1 MSQGR
6 IKFYYGISPSLSSR
20 TKSYEILSFN
30 HHHLH
35 PHAIRQL
42 GAFVLH
48 SLCRCSL
55 SASPPCPH
63 RSSSR
68 SSKVSNPLARF
79 FVHSLTSEEGK
90 DDKGVGGWVCRRRR
104 VASSLNLQISQ
115 PSDTKTLHYFTV
127 VLCISNEPASKFMV
141 LAEGVLIFY
150 QPSFHSGQ
158 LIKGKLL
165 LTHEGISS
173 FIKKRSSPRLPVD
186 TP

>member
-1 MSQGR
+1 MILRWWCSCKVILTKSKNSARESHFKRRQSDELWAFLRSHALHLNAIINCVSLWDVWSPTHPHSVWLCSGRLGSCKIQQSIDRHVSQGR

-79 FVHSLTSEEGK
+79 FVHSLTSEEGE
-90 DDKGVGGWVCRRRR
+90 DDKGVGGWKM
-104 VASSLNLQISQ
+104 SS
-115 PSDTKTLHYFTV
+115 
-127 VLCISNEPASKFMV
+127 
-141 LAEGVLIFY
+141 
-150 QPSFHSGQ
+150 
-158 LIKGKLL
+158 
-165 LTHEGISS
+165 
-173 FIKKRSSPRLPVD
+173 
-186 TP
+186 